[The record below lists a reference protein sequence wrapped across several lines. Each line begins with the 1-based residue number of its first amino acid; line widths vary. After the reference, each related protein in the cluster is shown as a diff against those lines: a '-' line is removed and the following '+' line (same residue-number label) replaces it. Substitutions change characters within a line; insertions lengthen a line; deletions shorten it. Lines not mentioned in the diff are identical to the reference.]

1 MNIVDLTEMAADWQS
16 DILARYPFQ
25 PYWWIRQVNR
35 QSQQNL
41 MRRQLQKQVG
51 NETAVILGAY
61 ANGEPTLTGFATM
74 APLAWD
80 TEHFGINVWR
90 VSNLGVWGSPSQ
102 QRKAAGTLAQKLVHE
117 ARQQHAATLHA
128 LATLNDL
135 TVIHALEHAGFRI
148 MESQVFW
155 LFDLQHQPIPEP
167 KTTATFRPHRP
178 ADVEILVSLA
188 RQVYT
193 PIPNRFHADPH
204 LPQAACDD
212 LYAKWLRNS
221 CSGEVADYISV
232 IEVDG
237 KVVGYGTLRFLDDQD
252 GLCNVRLGQFMLGA
266 IDPSFRQKGLHD
278 DLLRSMLVWLKEH
291 KTDVAFVGTQSNNAA
306 AQSGMAR
313 MGWRPVSAGLSL
325 HAWLA

>member
-1 MNIVDLTEMAADWQS
+1 MNIVDLRKTDADWQN

-25 PYWWIRQVNR
+25 PYWWVRQVTR

-41 MRRQLQKQVG
+41 MRRQLEKIAAD
-51 NETAVILGAY
+51 ETAVVLGAY
-61 ANGEPTLTGFATM
+61 NHQPELAGFAAM

-80 TEHFGINVWR
+80 TEHFGLNVWR
-90 VSNLGVWGSPSQ
+90 VSHLGVWAKPQ
-102 QRKAAGTLAQKLVHE
+102 QRETACALAQKLIRE
-117 ARQQHAATLHA
+117 ARQREAATLHIWA
-128 LATLNDL
+128 SLNDINA
-135 TVIHALEHAGFRI
+135 IHALEEVGFRT
-148 MESQVFW
+148 MEAQVFW
-155 LFDLQHQPIPEP
+155 LFDLQRQPIPEQI
-167 KTTATFRPHRP
+167 TTATFRPHQA
-178 ADVEILVSLA
+178 ADVETLVALA

-204 LPQAACDD
+204 LPKAACDE

-252 GLCNVRLGQFMLGA
+252 GLCNVRMGQFMLGA
-266 IDPSFRQKGLHD
+266 IDPAFRQKGLHD
-278 DLLRSMLVWLKEH
+278 DLLRSMLVWLKEQQ
-291 KTDVAFVGTQSNNAA
+291 TDVAFVGTQTNNAA

-313 MGWRPVSAGLSL
+313 MGWRPVSGGLSL
-325 HAWLA
+325 HVWLA